1 MVFISKEKNI
11 LKTAK
16 ILPLLLN
23 YGMRST
29 IDFLLFVI
37 PKSEKFFLSDYLLFL
52 RLIFTAFFTFRCT
65 RCEQPEC

>member
-37 PKSEKFFLSDYLLFL
+37 PKSETFFLSDLSFVPSTDLYCVLHPKVY
-52 RLIFTAFFTFRCT
+52 
-65 RCEQPEC
+65 EM

>member
-16 ILPLLLN
+16 ILPLLLD

-29 IDFLLFVI
+29 IDFFPVRHT
-37 PKSEKFFLSDYLLFL
+37 KK
-52 RLIFTAFFTFRCT
+52 
-65 RCEQPEC
+65 